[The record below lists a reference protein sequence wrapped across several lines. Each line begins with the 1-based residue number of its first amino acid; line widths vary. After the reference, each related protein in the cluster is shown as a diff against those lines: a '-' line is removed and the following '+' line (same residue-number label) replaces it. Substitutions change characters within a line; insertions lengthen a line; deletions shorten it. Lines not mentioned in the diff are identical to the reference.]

1 MLTSN
6 RLQLSMVPGGT
17 HGSGLLLCWVPSVPP
32 MGGTPPALCADGPMK
47 AGAFILWREECLCS
61 LSIQVMEHI
70 GAFLS
75 HNGSHPQG
83 SSQAEPTSGDIMNSS
98 RLVITFYELFIL

>member
-17 HGSGLLLCWVPSVPP
+17 HSSGLLLCWVPSVPP

-47 AGAFILWREECLCS
+47 AGAFIFVEGGMSVFPVHPGYGAHWCLP
-61 LSIQVMEHI
+61 L
-70 GAFLS
+70 
-75 HNGSHPQG
+75 P
-83 SSQAEPTSGDIMNSS
+83 
-98 RLVITFYELFIL
+98 